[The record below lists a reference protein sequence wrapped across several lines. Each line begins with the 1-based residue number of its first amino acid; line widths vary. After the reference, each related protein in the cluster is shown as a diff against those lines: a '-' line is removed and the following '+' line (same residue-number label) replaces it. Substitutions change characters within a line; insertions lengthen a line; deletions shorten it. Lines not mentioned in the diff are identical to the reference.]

1 MKKHL
6 SIISLII
13 IGLSPNI
20 AAQDKAEAA
29 KAKALKEKAA
39 KQKSKSAKKP
49 MTPEEREAYYAKV
62 KGKYEYM
69 VKFLDKVV
77 AQHETR
83 REELEALLE
92 QEKIMISPPLPGLF
106 TSALQPSSAKS
117 AASAK
122 KRAVQAK
129 TLGSMKPVE
138 VAVTQEIKDAA
149 KAVIDAIEVHIPLI
163 HDQADQYHARIKAYE
178 NPAPAAGKTA
188 SKASTVAGDAAKAR
202 ADVDKA
208 EADLSIVQA
217 SVWLNS
223 VSQSQNAGAK
233 DMATEAT
240 RSLAK
245 YLALKKQYDEL
256 GAQLGVVSE
265 QLDEGVSEILGT
277 LYPRPS
283 KSRKKTKAAADKK
296 NLK

>member
-83 REELEALLE
+83 REELEALL
-92 QEKIMISPPLPGLF
+92 
-106 TSALQPSSAKS
+106 
-117 AASAK
+117 
-122 KRAVQAK
+122 
-129 TLGSMKPVE
+129 
-138 VAVTQEIKDAA
+138 
-149 KAVIDAIEVHIPLI
+149 
-163 HDQADQYHARIKAYE
+163 
-178 NPAPAAGKTA
+178 
-188 SKASTVAGDAAKAR
+188 
-202 ADVDKA
+202 
-208 EADLSIVQA
+208 
-217 SVWLNS
+217 
-223 VSQSQNAGAK
+223 
-233 DMATEAT
+233 
-240 RSLAK
+240 
-245 YLALKKQYDEL
+245 
-256 GAQLGVVSE
+256 
-265 QLDEGVSEILGT
+265 
-277 LYPRPS
+277 
-283 KSRKKTKAAADKK
+283 
-296 NLK
+296 